1 MGNPRRPGA
10 TASAAATPASSEM
23 EVGFAKLHGECFE
36 YYMQTYSIILGRHSR
51 RGSSKDPAAPVPPEA
66 DDGVD
71 VDLGALGGGMNVSRR
86 HARIFYDFPRRR
98 FALEVLGKN
107 GCLVEGVHHLP
118 GSPPVKLDS
127 QDLLQMGDAKFYF
140 LLPSRSVFGA
150 SVARRAPAVPR
161 AIPPPPSDD
170 DEDEGEEQGEALAAA
185 KHLRNG
191 NDGRRSDAA
200 GSKAYKEADDQL
212 LLQLEEKDVIS
223 SAATILSD
231 LCGPQEWVSMNK
243 LHEVWPGIRFAGWCS
258 ASRLEA
264 SICSQAMQ
272 ADSGG
277 GTTLLAGPVGVE
289 RRWGGMWQPAGAARR
304 MRPRAG
310 ERGQPSGCSACGSRR
325 AGLAGQPQCM
335 RAAGS
340 SKRAAHIAPA
350 GERYD

>member
-1 MGNPRRPGA
+1 MGNPRLPG
-10 TASAAATPASSEM
+10 AAATALPSAET
-23 EVGFAKLHGECFE
+23 EVGFAKLQGECFE

-51 RGSSKDPAAPVPPEA
+51 RGGSNAPPAPVEV

-118 GSPPVKLDS
+118 GSPHVKLDS
-127 QDLLQMGDAKFYF
+127 QDLLQMGEAKFYF

-150 SVARRAPAVPR
+150 SVARRPPGVPR
-161 AIPPPPSDD
+161 VFPPPPSDD
-170 DEDEGEEQGEALAAA
+170 EEDEQEEDVAAA

-191 NDGRRSDAA
+191 NNGTRSDAA
-200 GSKAYKEADDQL
+200 GSKAYRELDDQL

-243 LHEVWPGIRFAGWCS
+243 LHEVMFDKYGNLWHH
-258 ASRLEA
+258 SRVRKYLTSEDFPE
-264 SICSQAMQ
+264 SET
-272 ADSGG
+272 DS
-277 GTTLLAGPVGVE
+277 
-289 RRWGGMWQPAGAARR
+289 
-304 MRPRAG
+304 RPWH
-310 ERGQPSGCSACGSRR
+310 
-325 AGLAGQPQCM
+325 GLALLLRKYPEHFVINLRNAGGLSTEFVSLVSLQP
-335 RAAGS
+335 
-340 SKRAAHIAPA
+340 
-350 GERYD
+350 